1 MPPSRGFAL
10 VVALFVLLGLACC
23 SGSRSPSHPVWGARS
38 TTPADTAGAPALAP
52 QAVPAPTAATPVV
65 PAAVQAQIDRGVI
78 LFAQHC
84 ASCHGAR
91 GGGTNQA
98 PAVIGEGTLPLDPPR
113 GARVRR
119 VKFESAMDLGM
130 FIKNNMPLNGTHLP
144 PRDVA
149 CVLAWLLKEHGRT
162 PTEPISPSTAGAIRR

>member
-1 MPPSRGFAL
+1 M
-10 VVALFVLLGLACC
+10 
-23 SGSRSPSHPVWGARS
+23 
-38 TTPADTAGAPALAP
+38 
-52 QAVPAPTAATPVV
+52 
-65 PAAVQAQIDRGVI
+65 
-78 LFAQHC
+78 FAQHC

-98 PAVIGEGTLPLDPPR
+98 PAVIGEGTLPLNPPP

-119 VKFESAMDLGM
+119 VKFQSAMDLGM
-130 FIKNNMPLNGTHLP
+130 FIKDNMPLNGTHLP

-162 PTEPISPSTAGAIRR
+162 PTEPISPATAGAIRR

>member
-1 MPPSRGFAL
+1 MPPSRGLSSF
-10 VVALFVLLGLACC
+10 VVVFVLFGIASC
-23 SGSRSPSHPVWGARS
+23 SGSRSPSHPVWGARVV
-38 TTPADTAGAPALAP
+38 TPTDAAQAPAP
-52 QAVPAPTAATPVV
+52 AVQPSPARAAATPAV
-65 PAAVQAQIDRGVI
+65 PAAVRAQIDRGVL

-84 ASCHGAR
+84 ASCHGAA

-98 PAVIGEGTLPLDPPR
+98 PALVGEGTLPLNPPP

-119 VKFESAMDLGM
+119 GKFESAMDLGM
-130 FIKNNMPLNGTHLP
+130 FIKDNMPLNGTHLP